1 MCRRAHTDASPARRA
16 PRSSIVQC
24 IMRALLHPASA
35 ATERELAPAATWKS
49 SPISPSAPRSPRAC
63 IPRHRAATRPR
74 GTCRT
79 DARTR
84 ARDRGWRRCASPAC
98 PARRPAT
105 PSPAPDPDESAS
117 MPWSPRYGGSS
128 TPDDVHQGLYH
139 WQDEADA
146 AYLYLA
152 LAGQE
157 SDPHRKDVY
166 IKLAG
171 VEDRHVQMWS
181 KLLAEHGH
189 TVDQAR
195 PSVNAKLRAWFGRRF
210 GTRYLLPM
218 LLREEGE
225 EVKGYLDL
233 HKGSSLP
240 AAREVSLQLAK
251 ESAAHAGTLADLAG
265 KGAEPWHKTGSGG
278 FLRNVVYGFN
288 DGLTANFGLV
298 AGVIGAAVQPH
309 VIMISGVAGM
319 IADALSMGSSGYLA
333 AKSEQEVWEHE
344 IAMEKEEIR
353 LMPEI
358 EQDELALQYE
368 AKGVDPR
375 TARRMAE
382 EVMRDP
388 ERALGEQG
396 REELKIGEAHATP
409 FREGWITG
417 AATAVGAFIPVFPV
431 LVLQG
436 RVAIR

>member
-1 MCRRAHTDASPARRA
+1 M
-16 PRSSIVQC
+16 
-24 IMRALLHPASA
+24 
-35 ATERELAPAATWKS
+35 
-49 SPISPSAPRSPRAC
+49 
-63 IPRHRAATRPR
+63 
-74 GTCRT
+74 
-79 DARTR
+79 
-84 ARDRGWRRCASPAC
+84 
-98 PARRPAT
+98 
-105 PSPAPDPDESAS
+105 PDPD
-117 MPWSPRYGGSS
+117 MHDWL
-128 TPDDVHQGLYH
+128 HH

-171 VEDRHVQMWS
+171 VEERHVQMWS

-189 TVDQAR
+189 QAGHAR
-195 PSVNAKLRAWFGRRF
+195 PSLNAKLRAWFGRRF

-225 EVKGYLDL
+225 EVKGYLSL
-233 HKGSSLP
+233 HRESRLP
-240 AAREVSLQLAK
+240 DAQEVSLQLAK

-278 FLRNVVYGFN
+278 FRRNVEYGFN

-298 AGVIGAAVQPH
+298 AGVIGAAVEPH
-309 VIMISGVAGM
+309 MIMISGVAGM

-333 AKSEQEVWEHE
+333 AKSEQEMWEHE

-353 LMPEI
+353 LMPEV
-358 EQDELALQYE
+358 EQEEMALVSQ
-368 AKGVDPR
+368 AKGVERR

-388 ERALGEQG
+388 ERALGEQV
-396 REELKIGEAHATP
+396 RDELKIGEAHATP
-409 FREGWITG
+409 FKEGWVTG
-417 AATAVGAFIPVFPV
+417 VATAVGAFIPVFPF
-431 LVLQG
+431 LVFEA
-436 RVAIR
+436 RVAMWVAFSIAMLSHFAEIGRASW